1 MKLPQSELLPI
12 NYLSA
17 IFNNT
22 TNLYK
27 FYWFLAIFEAFREEI
42 FNLLGPNGAG
52 KTTTLVM
59 IEGLRK
65 PDASEL
71 YIAGYNVQNDS

>member
-1 MKLPQSELLPI
+1 MKLPDSEILPI
-12 NYLSA
+12 KYLSA
-17 IFNNT
+17 VFKYT
-22 TNLYK
+22 TNSYK

-42 FNLLGPNGAG
+42 FDLLGPNGAG
-52 KTTTLVM
+52 KTTTLEM

-65 PDASEL
+65 TDAGEL